1 MGKGRR
7 RNQKMEEEAAE
18 KAEEAGT
25 TTTTK
30 RCFLC
35 WAESSD
41 TCQKCRQVHF
51 CSEEHG
57 KLHR

>member
-1 MGKGRR
+1 
-7 RNQKMEEEAAE
+7 MEEEAAE